1 MSVTEQ
7 GSAIFRKPASLGDWA
22 AFTTGCQKTKLMH
35 PLITG
40 KIYST
45 SVKEIF
51 KEKKNTCIS
60 LTMLAPLLS
69 IQEEK

>member
-7 GSAIFRKPASLGDWA
+7 GSAIFRKPTSLGDWA
-22 AFTTGCQKTKLMH
+22 AFTTGCHKQTKLMH

-51 KEKKNTCIS
+51 KEKKTVFH
-60 LTMLAPLLS
+60 
-69 IQEEK
+69 